1 MPNCYPTIC
10 GAQSKILPVDGTA
23 KLPTAGG
30 TASRLVEEEKAGAGP
45 EALTEAPE
53 AGTPLLGAA
62 LYIDLSSQVRTLLQC
77 SCN

>member
-1 MPNCYPTIC
+1 MPALAECIC

-45 EALTEAPE
+45 EALKEAPA
-53 AGTPLLGAA
+53 AGTPLLGSA
-62 LYIDLSSQVRTLLQC
+62 LYIDLSSQVRTLLC
-77 SCN
+77 W